1 MELNFAPAVDV
12 FEQVIKGNMTIIKH
26 TDDGETQIETP
37 EEGAEFAVYLKSSG
51 SYDAAKDTEKDYK
64 ETYILS

>member
-1 MELNFAPAVDV
+1 MELNSAPTVDV

-51 SYDAAKDTEKDYK
+51 SYDAAKDTEKDYLVCD
-64 ETYILS
+64 EN